1 MAATRYGK
9 RGKMRFKEYGK
20 GQKDMVIL
28 LHGGGLSWWN
38 YREAAKLLETEYHVI
53 LPILDGHAGSDRPF
67 TTIEDNASEIP
78 YFS

>member
-1 MAATRYGK
+1 
-9 RGKMRFKEYGK
+9 
-20 GQKDMVIL
+20 MVE
-28 LHGGGLSWWN
+28 LSGSN
-38 YREAAKLLETEYHVI
+38 KALETEYHVI